1 MHIKRGYRREY
12 RSANWSFNFKS
23 KKALTENDIT
33 KLILFVKNILN
44 DTNLNRYLPS
54 ALPSKNCFLYNDE
67 ASKEYLSYN

>member
-1 MHIKRGYRREY
+1 
-12 RSANWSFNFKS
+12 